1 MRHIEPYLVYI
12 TYYYIIISLPELA
25 KLVDFLMLR
34 FFSGQIVH
42 EIIIIKQ
49 KATNNGTKKTQE
61 KPSGSSLRVRG
72 FNAWRTV
79 PSKGVVLQNAYSTR
93 CA

>member
-61 KPSGSSLRVRG
+61 KPKKNPRVLP
-72 FNAWRTV
+72 FACEVLT
-79 PSKGVVLQNAYSTR
+79 PGVQSHRRV
-93 CA
+93 